1 MTALPRAVAAFA
13 FLVLAAVAVL
23 GTAAVHAQDASSYR
37 VGPEDTLEISV
48 WREDALK
55 KEVLVRPDGGLSYPL
70 IGDIQAA
77 GKTPNQIRDEIAK
90 RLEKYIAD
98 PVVSVA
104 VLKAGSQRVFVLGK
118 VTKPGPYPVGQSIDV
133 LQALSLAGGL
143 APFADAN
150 DVRIMRREDGKLVVL
165 PFEYDRVIR
174 GQRLDQNITLRSG
187 DVVVVP

>member
-1 MTALPRAVAAFA
+1 MASIPRALAAFA
-13 FLVLAAVAVL
+13 LFVLAAATALVSPVA
-23 GTAAVHAQDASSYR
+23 GAQDPSAYR

-48 WREDALK
+48 WREEALK
-55 KEVLVRPDGGLSYPL
+55 KEALVRPDGGLSYPL

-98 PVVSVA
+98 PVVTVA
-104 VLKAGSQRVFVLGK
+104 VLKTGSQRVFVLGK

-150 DVRIMRREDGKLVVL
+150 EVRVMRREDGKLVVL

-174 GQRLDQNITLRSG
+174 GQRLEQNITLRSG